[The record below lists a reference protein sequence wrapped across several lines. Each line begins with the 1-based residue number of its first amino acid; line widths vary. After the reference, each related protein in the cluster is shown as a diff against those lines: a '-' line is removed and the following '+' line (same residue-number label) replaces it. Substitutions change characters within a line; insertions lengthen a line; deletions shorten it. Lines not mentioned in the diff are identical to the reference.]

1 MYVHFP
7 SDVLAAAVLGVVI
20 GELVFRYGNRLLD
33 RHKLLTVKR
42 KKLWS
47 SKKQRL
53 SALLFCACGS
63 KSPYGIIRKQTGER
77 GGTPMDI
84 ERTKRF
90 YRDLKRSNLCDCAY
104 CRNYVKEAAKAY
116 PAVTAYLQTLGVDI
130 AKPFETM
137 PLELDEDGRMPY
149 IGPQYLVFGA
159 EAGFAAATVKDAND
173 VEIRLA
179 QSHPGDDIQEPHFV
193 IEIEPIFLPW
203 TVEETNAKQ

>member
-1 MYVHFP
+1 
-7 SDVLAAAVLGVVI
+7 
-20 GELVFRYGNRLLD
+20 
-33 RHKLLTVKR
+33 
-42 KKLWS
+42 
-47 SKKQRL
+47 
-53 SALLFCACGS
+53 
-63 KSPYGIIRKQTGER
+63 
-77 GGTPMDI
+77 MDI

-104 CRNYVKEAAKAY
+104 CRNYVNEAAKAY

-149 IGPQYLVFGA
+149 IGPQYLVFG
-159 EAGFAAATVKDAND
+159 EEEGFAAATVRDVND
-173 VEIRLA
+173 VEVRLA

-203 TVEETNAKQ
+203 TVERKQIGETKKMMKKFLIALFSLVSILALTGYGGRVTSGAEN